1 VITCPNASIPEV
13 AGESAIYVKDDD
25 VNGLANALCEVQ
37 KPAIRQSLI
46 TAGLAQAQKFSWAKM
61 ADIVS
66 SALIDATLIS
76 LNLKEINLIIFP
88 DWSASEESIS
98 LELAQVIRTLATHTD
113 SYKTTLL
120 IDNTDISGEDAEL
133 FLSSVTM
140 NLLMEED
147 LDLTDGLEISLV
159 MNLADVQWKALLPR
173 IHGRVI
179 LENEN
184 QQALIQVKADTLASY
199 PLTSFSQ
206 EQDKEFFFA

>member
-1 VITCPNASIPEV
+1 
-13 AGESAIYVKDDD
+13 
-25 VNGLANALCEVQ
+25 
-37 KPAIRQSLI
+37 
-46 TAGLAQAQKFSWAKM
+46 M

-98 LELAQVIRTLATHTD
+98 VELAQVIRTLATHTD

-120 IDNTDISGEDAEL
+120 IDTTDISGEDAEL

-140 NLLMEED
+140 NLLMAED

-159 MNLADVQWKALLPR
+159 MNLADIQWNALLPR
-173 IHGRVI
+173 IRGRII

-184 QQALIQVKADTLASY
+184 QQALIQAKVDTLESY